1 MITSAQI
8 IGGRSLGG
16 AELFYARLVSAL
28 HRRSHS
34 TLAVTVPGSL
44 IATELPPDIP
54 HLHIAMRGIWD
65 WWARWQIQ
73 KAMREY
79 RPDIV
84 QTYMGRAT
92 RLTHLPAGQ
101 RPIHIARLGG
111 YYEPHGYRHAHAW
124 IVVSAGIGDHL
135 IRHGFPRDRI
145 FHISNFVTP
154 CEPRSSI
161 ALQQL
166 RQTLLIPEGGLIIA
180 AVGRLHPIKGFDD
193 LLTAF
198 AALPASIHDRPVY
211 LVIVGDGPLAT
222 PLQRQAEQLGVAERV
237 RWPGWRDDAGDFQEL
252 ADLCVCSSLQ
262 EGIGNVILEAWA
274 RRRPVLATRT
284 LGPMEIAVHQE
295 DAWLTPVSD
304 PAALATAMELLLRDE
319 ALRCELAAKGYQTLL
334 ARHGEEAI
342 VNAYLDLYHVLLGV

>member
-28 HRRSHS
+28 HQRGHS

-44 IATELPPDIP
+44 IASELPADLPQQR
-54 HLHIAMRGIWD
+54 IAMRGVWD

-73 KAMREY
+73 RAMRQQ

-124 IVVSAGIGDHL
+124 VVVSAGIGDHL
-135 IRHGFPRDRI
+135 IRHGFPRQRV

-154 CEPRSSI
+154 GEPRPAT

-166 RQTLLIPEGGLIIA
+166 RQMLAIPEDGLIVA

-193 LLTAF
+193 LLNAF
-198 AALPASIHDRPVY
+198 ARLPAEIHDRTVY

-222 PLQRQAEQLGVAERV
+222 PLQRQAEQLGVAARV

-284 LGPMEIAVHQE
+284 LGPMEIAVHQQ

-304 PAALATAMELLLRDE
+304 PVALAAAMELLLRDE

-334 ARHGEEAI
+334 ARHGEDAI
-342 VNAYLDLYHVLLGV
+342 VSAYLELYHTLLEA

>member
-28 HRRSHS
+28 HRRGHS

-44 IATELPPDIP
+44 IATELLPDLP
-54 HLHIAMRGIWD
+54 QLHIAMRGIWD

-73 KAMREY
+73 KAMRQHH
-79 RPDIV
+79 PDIV

-111 YYEPHGYRHAHAW
+111 YYEPQGYRHAHAW
-124 IVVSAGIGDHL
+124 VVVSAGIGDHL
-135 IRHGFPRDRI
+135 IRHGFPRHRV

-154 CEPRSSI
+154 GEPLSSI

-166 RQTLLIPEGGLIIA
+166 RQTLTIPQEGLIVT

-211 LVIVGDGPLAT
+211 LVIVGDGPLAAA
-222 PLQRQAEQLGVAERV
+222 LQHQAEQLGVAERV

-284 LGPMEIAVHQE
+284 PGPMEIAVHQQ

-304 PAALATAMELLLRDE
+304 PAALAVAMELLLRDE
-319 ALRCELAAKGYQTLL
+319 ALRGELAAKGYQTLL

-342 VNAYLDLYHVLLGV
+342 VSAYLDLYHALLGA

>member
-28 HRRSHS
+28 HRRGHS

-44 IATELPPDIP
+44 IATELPPNMP
-54 HLHIAMRGIWD
+54 QLHIAMRGIWD

-73 KAMREY
+73 KAMRQQ

-111 YYEPHGYRHAHAW
+111 YYEPHSYRHAHAW

-135 IRHGFPRDRI
+135 IRHGFPSHRV

-154 CEPRSSI
+154 GEPRSST

-166 RQTLLIPEGGLIIA
+166 RQTLLIPEDSLIVA

-198 AALPASIHDRPVY
+198 AALPTNIHNRPVY
-211 LVIVGDGPLAT
+211 LVIVGDGPLAA
-222 PLQRQAEQLGVAERV
+222 PLQRQAEQLGIAERV

-304 PAALATAMELLLRDE
+304 PTALAAAMELLLCDE
-319 ALRCELAAKGYQTLL
+319 SLRCELAAKGYQTLL

-342 VNAYLDLYHVLLGV
+342 VNAYLDLYRSLLGV

>member
-28 HRRSHS
+28 HRRGHA
-34 TLAVTVPGSL
+34 TWAVTVPGSL
-44 IATELPPDIP
+44 IATELLADVPRID
-54 HLHIAMRGIWD
+54 IAMRGIWD
-65 WWARWQIQ
+65 WWARWKIQ
-73 KAMREY
+73 HIMHNKHL
-79 RPDIV
+79 DIV

-111 YYEPHGYRHAHAW
+111 YYEPRGYRHAHAW

-135 IRHGFPRDRI
+135 IRHGFPHQRV
-145 FHISNFVTP
+145 FHITNFVTP
-154 CEPRSSI
+154 NAPRSAI
-161 ALQQL
+161 VLQQL
-166 RQTLLIPEGGLIIA
+166 RQNLAIPDDALIIT
-180 AVGRLHPIKGFDD
+180 AVGRLHPIKGFND

-198 AALPASIHDRPVY
+198 ATLPACIHDRPVY
-211 LVIVGDGPLAT
+211 LVVVGDGPLAL
-222 PLQRQAEQLGVAERV
+222 PLRHQTNQLGIAERV

-274 RRRPVLATRT
+274 HRRPVLATQT
-284 LGPMEIAVHQE
+284 LGPAEIAVHE
-295 DAWLTPVSD
+295 ENAWLTPVSD
-304 PAALATAMELLLRDE
+304 PAALAGAMELLLRDE
-319 ALRCELAAKGYQTLL
+319 ALRAELAARGYQTLL
-334 ARHGEEAI
+334 ARHSEDAI
-342 VNAYLDLYHVLLGV
+342 VNAYLDLYRSLLGA

>member
-28 HRRSHS
+28 HRRSQA

-44 IATELPPDIP
+44 IATELPPNIP
-54 HLHIAMRGIWD
+54 QLHIAMRGIWD

-73 KAMREY
+73 KAMREHH
-79 RPDIV
+79 PDIV

-124 IVVSAGIGDHL
+124 IVVSVGIGDHL

-154 CEPRSSI
+154 GEPRSAT

-166 RQTLLIPEGGLIIA
+166 RQTLAIPEDGLIVVAI
-180 AVGRLHPIKGFDD
+180 GRLHPIKGFND

-222 PLQRQAEQLGVAERV
+222 PLQCQAEQLGIAGRV
-237 RWPGWRDDAGDFQEL
+237 RWPGWRTDAGDFQEL

-284 LGPMEIAVHQE
+284 FGPVEIAVHQE
-295 DAWLTPVSD
+295 DVWLTPVSD

-319 ALRCELAAKGYQTLL
+319 SLRCELAAKGYQTLL
-334 ARHGEEAI
+334 ARHSEETI
-342 VNAYLDLYHVLLGV
+342 VSAYLDLYRSLLGA

>member
-1 MITSAQI
+1 MITTAQI
-8 IGGRSLGG
+8 IGGRLLGG

-28 HRRSHS
+28 HRRGHS

-44 IATELPPDIP
+44 IATELPPDMP
-54 HLHIAMRGIWD
+54 QLHIAMRGIWD
-65 WWARWQIQ
+65 WWARWKIQ
-73 KAMREY
+73 QAMREHH
-79 RPDIV
+79 PDIV

-92 RLTHLPAGQ
+92 RLTHLPVGQ
-101 RPIHIARLGG
+101 RPIHVARLGG

-135 IRHGFPRDRI
+135 TRHGFPRNRI

-154 CEPRSSI
+154 CEPRSST

-166 RQTLLIPEGGLIIA
+166 RQTLTIPEDGLIVA
-180 AVGRLHPIKGFDD
+180 AIGRLHPIKGFND

-198 AALPASIHDRPVY
+198 ATLPACIHDRPIY

-222 PLQRQAEQLGVAERV
+222 PLKRQAEQLSIAGRV
-237 RWPGWRDDAGDFQEL
+237 RWPGWRDNAGDFQEL

-274 RRRPVLATRT
+274 RHRPVLATRT

-319 ALRCELAAKGYQTLL
+319 SLRRELAAKGYQTLL
-334 ARHGEEAI
+334 ARHSEETI
-342 VNAYLDLYHVLLGV
+342 VNAYLELYRSLLGT